1 MTTKQ
6 KPRTT
11 ARTDDDSRAT
21 ENPPEEAQ
29 PKPEQ
34 TQAEA
39 PRRRP
44 RQRVTT
50 NARLTLI
57 RGVKHLPETALA
69 VARLAAHQRRAY
81 NQCVLWLNR
90 EPALDLMKTRAK
102 PRRASL
108 QGRLSDLIELSKKG
122 QAETS
127 GRPCTTCGL
136 MQKCWHHAPRALVNA
151 GASLAHRAQH
161 IFNLKRAERLR
172 EIEAI
177 VERRIDWADNP
188 PRTKDQWQALDRED
202 RRHARLTREHRR
214 TLALRTR
221 KHGTKTLEVESI
233 ASFYVAADR
242 RSISIGRKNPV
253 IIALGRPLPKH
264 CEVRSFR
271 LVEKRSKRRETTN
284 WRAENVRYEAHIT
297 VEITAAAPAPTPKNV
312 SEVVGVR
319 MGVRNTWT
327 TSEGH
332 TYRNDGPRA
341 CNCRPKRVEREDGKG
356 NRLVHD
362 ESCPHR
368 AAQVLGDEI
377 IAKPGG
383 TRRPP
388 HRVSKRRRR
397 KEVLRRE
404 LLRKRTADR
413 DRVFHEHA
421 QAILG
426 KNGAVRAVAV
436 PRLSPGRMLR
446 SGKGTPEHP
455 GTQVAVRTEM
465 NRRLANAAL
474 GQNGNILGSQAG
486 KRGIQLTAVPGRDSA
501 LTCSECGHR
510 NPRPTG
516 SRRRTQLFRCEAC
529 AHQEAKDINQARVL
543 AQRAYESLTTPPPK
557 TGAKQTAQEPPDDDG

>member
-6 KPRTT
+6 KPRTNT
-11 ARTDDDSRAT
+11 PEGNDSPST
-21 ENPPEEAQ
+21 ESPPEETAAEPQAQ
-29 PKPEQ
+29 P
-34 TQAEA
+34 

-44 RQRVTT
+44 GQRVTN

-57 RGVKHLPETALA
+57 RGVKHVPETALA

-90 EPALDLMKTRAK
+90 QPGLDLMKTRAK

-108 QGRLSDLIELSKKG
+108 QGRLSDLIELSKNAQG
-122 QAETS
+122 ETS
-127 GRPCTTCGL
+127 ERPCTTCNL
-136 MQKCWHHAPRALVNA
+136 MQKCWHHAPRGLINA
-151 GASLAHRAQH
+151 GASLAHRAQN
-161 IFNLKRAERLR
+161 IFNLKRNERLR
-172 EIEAI
+172 EINGI
-177 VERRIDWADNP
+177 VERRTDWADNP
-188 PRTKDQWQALDRED
+188 PQTKDEWRALDREE
-202 RRHARLTREHRR
+202 RRHAQLTKEHRR

-221 KHGTKTLEVESI
+221 KHGTKTLEVDNV
-233 ASFYVAADR
+233 ATFYVAADR
-242 RSISIGRKNPV
+242 RSISIGRRDPV
-253 IIALGRPLPKH
+253 IIMLRRPVPKN

-271 LVEKRSKRRETTN
+271 LVEKRSKRRETAN
-284 WRAENVRYEAHIT
+284 WRPDNVRYEAHIT
-297 VEITAAAPAPTPKNV
+297 VELPAAAPAPAPTNL

-327 TSEGH
+327 TSEGN

-362 ESCPHR
+362 DSCPHR

-388 HRVSKRRRR
+388 HRVSKRRRH
-397 KEVLRRE
+397 KEVQRRE

-426 KNGAVRAVAV
+426 KNGTVRAVAV
-436 PRLSPGRMLR
+436 PRLNLGRMLR
-446 SGKGTPEHP
+446 SGRGTPEHP
-455 GTQVAVRTEM
+455 GTQVAARTEM

-474 GQNGNILGSQAG
+474 GQSGSILGSQAG
-486 KRGIQLTAVPGRDSA
+486 KRGIALTAVPSRDSA
-501 LTCSECGHR
+501 LTCSQCGHQ

-516 SRRRTQLFRCEAC
+516 NKRRTQLFQCEAC
-529 AHQEAKDINQARVL
+529 AHQEAKDTNQARVL
-543 AQRAYESLTTPPPK
+543 AQRAYESLTNTPPK
-557 TGAKQTAQEPPDDDG
+557 AKIDPAAPEPEPADG